1 MDSKFRPNNFLSKQ
15 CILKINTNGVK
26 AKKKIAFNFFILR

>member
-26 AKKKIAFNFFILR
+26 GQKKDCF